1 MLLGDRQPQAG
12 RVALG
17 MTKQNRKIA
26 VPAAVGTFEDAIE
39 VAFREESAVATKAEL
54 FGVRQCGVREE
65 S

>member
-12 RVALG
+12 RVAPG

-26 VPAAVGTFEDAIE
+26 VPAATGSFEDAIE
-39 VAFREESAVATKAEL
+39 VAFGKESTVSAEAVL
-54 FGVRQCGVREE
+54 FGVRQRVVRRN